1 MFEKFKKLKLKREY
15 IVVIICII
23 TVFIIVFSTFY
34 DNNNSR
40 DTTKNA
46 NDYVDIL
53 EQKLKRSIEQIEG
66 VNSATVIISVES
78 GITTVIAE
86 DVKKTEENGKTTY
99 ASSPVLVGGEPIIL
113 GEIYPD
119 ITGVVVVCNCK
130 DNFIVNSYVLD
141 LLTTVLDISCDKIRI
156 LTQ

>member
-15 IVVIICII
+15 IIVIICII

-40 DTTKNA
+40 DTTQNA

-66 VNSATVIISVES
+66 VNSATVILSVES

-99 ASSPVLVGGEPIIL
+99 ASSPDLVGGEPIIL

-119 ITGVVVVCNCK
+119 ITGVVVVCNCE

>member
-1 MFEKFKKLKLKREY
+1 MFEKYKKLKLKREY

-34 DNNNSR
+34 DNNKLR
-40 DTTKNA
+40 DTPQNS
-46 NDYVDIL
+46 NDYVEIL
-53 EQKLKRSIEQIEG
+53 EQKLKRSIEKIEG
-66 VNSATVIISVES
+66 VNNATVILSVES

-99 ASSPVLVGGEPIIL
+99 VSSPVLVGGEPIIL
-113 GEIYPD
+113 GEIYPK
-119 ITGVVVVCNCK
+119 ITGVVVVCNCE
-130 DNFIVNSYVLD
+130 NNVIVNSYVLD

-156 LTQ
+156 LIQ